1 MNEKRRMAGLLVVC
15 LACAFILGCTSTP
28 SITPE
33 VIDVQTGLTDATDT
47 LGDAIQDSADSA
59 QEIADVTAGTEYAEL
74 TAQHA
79 KEVRKLVALHK
90 TLEEKVTA
98 ANELSLKLAGQSEE
112 LRTENL
118 EQKTEIAI
126 LKRQRLALILIL
138 GFLFTL
144 FLLYLYARIKNL
156 SKNPR
161 RAKTVSR
168 IRPPPSYR
176 GFFFANICLTCDG
189 LARSQVE
196 AVVRC

>member
-1 MNEKRRMAGLLVVC
+1 MAGVFIV
-15 LACAFILGCTSTP
+15 CAFLFVLMGCPSTP
-28 SITPE
+28 SMTPE

-79 KEVRKLVALHK
+79 KEVKELVELHK

-118 EQKTEIAI
+118 EQETEIAI
-126 LKRQRLALILIL
+126 LKGQRLALALIL
-138 GFLFTL
+138 GFFVAFT
-144 FLLYLYARIKNL
+144 LLYLYARIKKL
-156 SKNPR
+156 
-161 RAKTVSR
+161 V
-168 IRPPPSYR
+168 
-176 GFFFANICLTCDG
+176 
-189 LARSQVE
+189 
-196 AVVRC
+196 